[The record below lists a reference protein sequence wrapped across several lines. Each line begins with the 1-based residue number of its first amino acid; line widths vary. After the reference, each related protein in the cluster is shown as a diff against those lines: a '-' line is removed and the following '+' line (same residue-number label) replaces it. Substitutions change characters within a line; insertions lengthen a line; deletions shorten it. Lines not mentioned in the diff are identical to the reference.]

1 MHSITA
7 VIPAYN
13 EEKTIEKILIEVKK
27 VELIDRIIVVSDG
40 SRDNTAD
47 IARRQGVEVIELTK
61 NIGKG
66 GALKEG
72 IDRCKS
78 DIILL
83 LDADLVGIKTTH
95 IDCLL
100 RPVIY
105 REVDMK
111 LGLFDKGRLSTDF
124 AQWVTPYLSGQRAVR
139 RYILDGIL
147 DMNIT
152 RYGIET
158 AMTKYVKKNNIAV
171 KKVSLL
177 NLTHMTKEEKFGLVE
192 GLKER
197 VKMYWDVLKTFNS
210 RR

>member
-100 RPVIY
+100 RPVID
-105 REVDMK
+105 REVDMT

>member
-13 EEKTIEKILIEVKK
+13 EEKTIEKVLIEVKK

-83 LDADLVGIKTTH
+83 LDADLMGLRTTH

-100 RPVIY
+100 SPVID
-105 REVDMK
+105 REVDMT

-124 AQWVTPYLSGQRAVR
+124 AQWVTPHLSGQRAIR

-147 DMNIT
+147 NMNIT

-197 VKMYWDVLKTFNS
+197 IKMYWDVLKTFNS

>member
-105 REVDMK
+105 REVDMT